1 MTDAATPVPAA
12 APAPPAAPAPT
23 RRPGL
28 AEWREWLGRNPVMVK
43 ELRGRMRG
51 SRAFWVLSAYLVLM
65 SGFVLLLYTV
75 YVAATNSASSGVS
88 NQLVGKFVFGAVV
101 SIELMLVCF
110 IAPAF
115 TAGTISGERERQTY
129 DLLRTTLLPARAL
142 VLGKL
147 GSALSF
153 ILLLLVA
160 ALPLQSLA
168 FLLGGVAIEEVVI
181 ASLLLVATAFFYGA
195 SGVFFSAVMRRTLA
209 STVLTYAFALFSLLG
224 LPLLLSV
231 LVPLISIAFTNWSPS
246 PLVQAVFMYIFWAL
260 LATNAV
266 GTAIAT
272 EIILVSEHSA
282 LFFQLPVGPSGNIW
296 LISPWAPYLAF
307 AALAGVVLTLAA
319 MTAVRRAE
327 H

>member
-1 MTDAATPVPAA
+1 MTDAVTP
-12 APAPPAAPAPT
+12 APAGTAPTAPTPPA
-23 RRPGL
+23 RRW
-28 AEWREWLGRNPVMVK
+28 AEWRERLGRNPVMVK

-51 SRAFWVLSAYLVLM
+51 SRAFWVLSIYLLLM
-65 SGFVLLLYTV
+65 SAFVTLLYTV
-75 YVAATNSASSGVS
+75 YVAATNNASSGVS

-147 GSALSF
+147 ASALSF

-181 ASLLLVATAFFYGA
+181 ASLLLVATAFLYGA
-195 SGVFFSAVMRRTLA
+195 SGVFFSSIMRRTLA
-209 STVLTYAFALFSLLG
+209 STVITYAFALFSLLG
-224 LPLLLSV
+224 LPLLLTV
-231 LVPLISIAFTNWSPS
+231 LVPLINIAFMNWNPS
-246 PLVQAVFMYIFWAL
+246 PTLQAGLMYVFWVL
-260 LATNAV
+260 LSTNAV

-272 EIILVSEHSA
+272 EIILVSQHSA
-282 LFFQLPVGPSGNIW
+282 LLFQMPIGPTGNIW
-296 LISPWAPYLAF
+296 LISPWLPFLVFAFITGLAF
-307 AALAGVVLTLAA
+307 TLAA
-319 MTAVRRAE
+319 ISAVRRAE

>member
-1 MTDAATPVPAA
+1 MTDAATPAQAGAPPTT
-12 APAPPAAPAPT
+12 PAPPA
-23 RRPGL
+23 RPW
-28 AEWREWLGRNPVMVK
+28 AEWRERLGRNPVMVK

-51 SRAFWVLSAYLVLM
+51 SRAFWVLSIYLLLM
-65 SGFVLLLYTV
+65 SAFVILLYTV

-115 TAGTISGERERQTY
+115 TAGTISGERERQTF

-168 FLLGGVAIEEVVI
+168 FLLGGVAIEEVII
-181 ASLLLVATAFFYGA
+181 ASLLLVATAIFYGA
-195 SGVFFSAVMRRTLA
+195 SGVFFSAIMRRTLA

-224 LPLLLSV
+224 LPLLLVV
-231 LVPLISIAFTNWSPS
+231 LIPLFNIVFINWNPS
-246 PLVQAVFMYIFWAL
+246 PVVQAGLMYVFWAL
-260 LATNAV
+260 LSTNAV

-282 LFFQLPVGPSGNIW
+282 LLFQMPIGPAGNIW

-307 AALAGVVLTLAA
+307 ALVTGLVLTLAA
-319 MTAVRRAE
+319 VGAVRRAE